1 MSNTAAAQ
9 MVSFSMMIN
18 KPGYQA
24 MINRTIQDPARAR
37 RFISAITSAVSIN
50 PTLQEC
56 TPHTILSP
64 PAPRRRRIPR
74 KCSTCTD
81 RSCRQRGRVCNWIN
95 CRSWKGGEQTDGK

>member
-50 PTLQEC
+50 P
-56 TPHTILSP
+56 SP
-64 PAPRRRRIPR
+64 AFFL
-74 KCSTCTD
+74 TV
-81 RSCRQRGRVCNWIN
+81 QRLHNFI
-95 CRSWKGGEQTDGK
+95 

>member
-56 TPHTILSP
+56 TPHTILSG
-64 PAPRRRRIPR
+64 ALL
-74 KCSTCTD
+74 
-81 RSCRQRGRVCNWIN
+81 
-95 CRSWKGGEQTDGK
+95 GESLNLSPSPQLSLIHISEPTRPY

>member
-1 MSNTAAAQ
+1 MTNWKDCIVIIGEGAA
-9 MVSFSMMIN
+9 
-18 KPGYQA
+18 
-24 MINRTIQDPARAR
+24 
-37 RFISAITSAVSIN
+37 
-50 PTLQEC
+50 
-56 TPHTILSP
+56 HSP